1 MLLIGLPNKQ
11 YEILQNKYKDK
22 IDIVDINQFKKDEQ
36 QLKEYPI
43 NLIQYIKNSIRIF
56 DITVVF
62 EVRDFDLIMCLNKLS
77 IPYTVVYSITD
88 TVESISRF
96 DKISVTPINS
106 KIVLEDY
113 EDLDNMLNETF
124 SWIDVNDDIEE
135 NKNTLPQIV
144 EKTDYTDKNKLT
156 LQELLEHDVSITD
169 SDIRD
174 LKQTQNKLKVGMILQ
189 AKSMLNRV
197 LKLSNILDKLYDE
210 MLDRVDASIAT
221 TDTASLM
228 YTTEYI
234 SKALSDTNQF
244 IMSLINN
251 EKIQNFFIV
260 DNSSTVINMDN
271 NVMPLEKRERIRR
284 AAEIIL
290 NNYEKLEE
298 GDYENIVNPNI
309 ESEVTDGGNTTT

>member
-36 QLKEYPI
+36 LKEYPI

-62 EVRDFDLIMCLNKLS
+62 EIRDFDLIMCLNKLS

-96 DKISVTPINS
+96 DKISVTPINN

-124 SWIDVNDDIEE
+124 SWIDVNDNIEE
-135 NKNTLPQIV
+135 KETILPQIV

>member
-62 EVRDFDLIMCLNKLS
+62 EIRDFDLIMCLNKLS

-88 TVESISRF
+88 TVASISRF